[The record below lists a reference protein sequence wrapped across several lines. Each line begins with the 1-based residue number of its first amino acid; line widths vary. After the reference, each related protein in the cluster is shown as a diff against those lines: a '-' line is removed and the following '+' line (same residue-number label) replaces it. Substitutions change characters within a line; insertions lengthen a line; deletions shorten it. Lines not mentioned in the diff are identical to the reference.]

1 VESRAR
7 NVGDSLEEDD
17 IDELTEDQPRVELLR
32 HVVPPVPLVAQ
43 FGLEFFFPPARP
55 TLIVL
60 GQPSKR
66 GQLSDD
72 PFLFALFPQ
81 DPTKSSV
88 IGRSPKGKV
97 EQEERSRDKTG
108 QVPKDDEL
116 QTQSEESELSQL
128 RGEDGVR

>member
-1 VESRAR
+1 MESRTS
-7 NVGDSLEEDD
+7 NSEHSLEEDD
-17 IDELTEDQPRVELLR
+17 IDELTEDQPRVEFFR

-60 GQPSKR
+60 GQPSER

-72 PFLFALFPQ
+72 PFLLALFPQ
-81 DPTKSSV
+81 DPTESSV

-97 EQEERSRDKTG
+97 EQEERSRDETG
-108 QVPKDDEL
+108 QVPEDDEL